1 MSGAY
6 RSGDEVR
13 ARYERDWYHAEI
25 LRLEPGGSYLV
36 RRIKPKSGY
45 VDHSQGERPES
56 WWVEADDL
64 RPMQKQG
71 GNFSGF

>member
-25 LRLEPGGSYLV
+25 VRLELDGSYLV

-45 VDHSQGERPES
+45 VDHRSEKRPES
-56 WWVEADDL
+56 WWVEDDDL
-64 RPMQKQG
+64 RPMQTQR